1 MKLSIRIR
9 LILYMTVSSVLFAIL
24 LFGFN
29 QFFAEKYYL
38 YNKKHTLI
46 ETSQKLTELIG
57 ERNTQEELQ
66 DTQLLYQI
74 KTLEKSIGGTI
85 IIGAGNGEIYYPSET
100 EHGLPVVGG
109 KFPFDFMDGINKR
122 PKEWERY
129 SENAYFL
136 VRTDPH
142 YEIET
147 LRFQVQ
153 MENGLKHLIW
163 VPMEGI
169 AETAALSNRVTAVLG
184 LITIL
189 LTGACALIFSRRFT
203 KPITEINKTARQMA
217 DLDFSQTLA
226 ISSSDEL
233 GELSYSINRLSYSLN
248 QAITEL
254 NERNRQLEHDILY
267 ERSLDKMRKEF
278 VSNVSHELKTPIFL
292 IQGYA
297 EGLKTNVAT
306 SNERKEFY
314 CNVIME
320 ESDKMNRLVRDLLD
334 LSQLEAGFFTI
345 QKEQINATFLVDS
358 IIEKYQK
365 RLKDLGVHLTKKM
378 EENIFIEADAMR
390 LEQVI
395 ANFLN
400 NALTHLDEKKELRIT
415 LKKSGQ
421 RACFG
426 IINSGRP
433 IPEEEMEKI
442 WTSFY
447 KIDPA
452 RTREDGGSGLGLS
465 IVKSILDAHDSKY
478 GVNNRED
485 GVEFWFEMSRKESD

>member
-1 MKLSIRIR
+1 
-9 LILYMTVSSVLFAIL
+9 
-24 LFGFN
+24 
-29 QFFAEKYYL
+29 
-38 YNKKHTLI
+38 
-46 ETSQKLTELIG
+46 
-57 ERNTQEELQ
+57 
-66 DTQLLYQI
+66 
-74 KTLEKSIGGTI
+74 
-85 IIGAGNGEIYYPSET
+85 
-100 EHGLPVVGG
+100 
-109 KFPFDFMDGINKR
+109 
-122 PKEWERY
+122 
-129 SENAYFL
+129 
-136 VRTDPH
+136 
-142 YEIET
+142 
-147 LRFQVQ
+147 
-153 MENGLKHLIW
+153 
-163 VPMEGI
+163 
-169 AETAALSNRVTAVLG
+169 
-184 LITIL
+184 
-189 LTGACALIFSRRFT
+189 
-203 KPITEINKTARQMA
+203 MA
-217 DLDFSQTLA
+217 DLNFSQTLA

-297 EGLKTNVAT
+297 EGLMTNVAT

-365 RLKDLGVHLTKKM
+365 RLKDLGVHLTKEM
-378 EENIFIEADAMR
+378 EKNIFIEADAMR

-452 RTREDGGSGLGLS
+452 RTRKDGGSGLGLS